1 MTSQWLIDSFEKG
14 HFLPPNDYLLPIFK
28 GLSLGVLGFNNEE
41 INEIKS
47 IFEQEG
53 GDINTSLAKVQEGK
67 DLHLIMVKSSEI
79 KRYESLISAHQIPV
93 VTIEWLKNCLI
104 SRQYLKPKKYA
115 INFAMS
121 LDRQSIQQKLN
132 ETVEAFQNVEGF
144 ISKAYHDHEVGDDHF
159 EYLGKVIVYFHNI
172 PDKIEKI
179 QKKLVNFGGGIYV
192 KELIP
197 EVTHIIVEE
206 YTQEEIKFFHKFRK
220 PKIVEIFWLLDCFRY
235 KRLLKEDDYYVGSL
249 PQMIADYRSKTP
261 PNKVFGDAKPSVSLS
276 RRNTISYQ
284 LPRLGSSGSDG
295 PMEVPKMPQR
305 AISNQM
311 NRRNSVAP
319 PGTLAGSSCQE
330 ENEKKSG
337 KEEQEK
343 PKATPEKM
351 QTRSTRSSQKQ
362 SKSKKPVPVKS
373 VGYIFKN
380 INIYF
385 DPKFKEAA
393 QYKKHVQ
400 ENSGNVLDTLNVF
413 EEIFYVLPDAEESVQ
428 TLQKNKKRN
437 INFVSYRWIDYCLK
451 NKMVVR
457 DYAEKKLV
465 YLLPFPHRVPLA
477 DFTNTTVYAAGLPPY
492 DKKILKEIIELIGA
506 KFVYE
511 P

>member
-1 MTSQWLIDSFEKG
+1 MTAQWLIDSFEKG
-14 HFLPPNDYLLPIFK
+14 HFLPPSDYLLSIFK

-47 IFEQEG
+47 IFEKEG
-53 GDINTSLAKVQEGK
+53 GEINTSLAKIQEGK

-104 SRQYLKPKKYA
+104 SKQYLKPKKYA

-121 LDRQSIQQKLN
+121 FDRQSIQQKLN

-144 ISKAYHDHEVGDDHF
+144 ISKAYHDHEVGDDQL
-159 EYLGKVIVYFHNI
+159 EYLGKTIVYFHNI

-192 KELIP
+192 KDLIP

-206 YTQEEIKFFHKFRK
+206 YTQDDLKFFHKFRK

-249 PQMIADYRSKTP
+249 PQMIADYKSKTP
-261 PNKVFGDAKPSVSLS
+261 PNKDAKPSVSLS

-284 LPRLGSSGSDG
+284 LPRLGSSDSAMDI
-295 PMEVPKMPQR
+295 PKMPSR
-305 AISNQM
+305 AISNQL

-319 PGTLAGSSCQE
+319 PGTLASSCQE
-330 ENEKKSG
+330 DFEEKKPQ

-343 PKATPEKM
+343 PKATPEK
-351 QTRSTRSSQKQ
+351 RATRSSQKQ
-362 SKSKKPVPVKS
+362 SKSKKPVPIKS

-385 DPKFKEAA
+385 DPKFKEVA
-393 QYKKHVQ
+393 QYKKSVQ

-413 EEIFYVLPDAEESVQ
+413 EEIFYVLPDSEESVQ

-477 DFTNTTVYAAGLPPY
+477 DFTNTTVYAAGLSPY
-492 DKKILKEIIELIGA
+492 DKKVLKEIIELIGA